1 MGHLEDSCGL
11 ALCGTSWCIHL
22 TFSKCKRKRKK
33 KCGSTSAVLSLSNC
47 LTRSAQACQREHQGK
62 GLGGAKQL
70 THVMKL
76 IDGSGRVLRQFPVSE
91 GGPWGYEAQD

>member
-1 MGHLEDSCGL
+1 MQ
-11 ALCGTSWCIHL
+11 
-22 TFSKCKRKRKK
+22 KKKKK